1 MIVYL
6 FIFFLEIHYSFVI
19 LMVNSSSNSSS
30 ETTDWIALL
39 KTLSSKPRLHILFYL
54 FIYSELS
61 LSKLTEHLGKS
72 KNTTLYH
79 MKRLVEQDLV
89 EEYDR
94 PLSSS
99 IKPEKCYRMNPDFYQ
114 KMFLPFD
121 QMAELSKTELID
133 RTKQLT
139 KWNAL
144 LFETMREMLKE
155 LRDFYRF
162 QGNQLDKGNDVTDAE
177 KLHQNFD
184 NPRDLIPLSEA
195 GFKQYMKNYQELAQ
209 KTQQILKSENQSGNA
224 IIRPYLVFNTVLPIQ
239 KILEYKH
246 KHNSEK

>member
-1 MIVYL
+1 MANLYPNL
-6 FIFFLEIHYSFVI
+6 NPES
-19 LMVNSSSNSSS
+19 
-30 ETTDWIALL
+30 TDWLALL

-61 LSKLTEHLGKS
+61 LSNLTQHLGKS

-79 MKRLVEQDLV
+79 MKRLIEQDLV

-94 PLSSS
+94 PLTGS
-99 IKPEKCYRMNPDFYQ
+99 IKPEKCYRINSDFYH

-121 QMAELSKTELID
+121 QMAELSKAEIIE

-144 LFETMREMLKE
+144 LFETMREILKE
-155 LRDFYRF
+155 LRNFYRY
-162 QGNQLDKGNDVTDAE
+162 QEKQLEIGKNVLDAQ
-177 KLHQNFD
+177 KIHQNYA

-195 GFKQYMKNYQELAQ
+195 GFFDYMQNYQELAK
-209 KTQQILKSENQSGNA
+209 KTQKILETENRSGEA

-239 KILEYKH
+239 KILEYKQ
-246 KHNSEK
+246 KQNIL